1 MLRVHPS
8 QQSTSSFWEGRH
20 TSENHVIKRGGKKE
34 KRKKRS
40 KPQVDEKRF
49 FHMLQEIN
57 TMGYEHYY
65 KEKGN
70 MTVSFVRSQL
80 NSSAASGVSGKK
92 ISQAACLH
100 QHCACLQ
107 VAAHCC
113 PVQWCTTW
121 QQHQPSPILYHFQ
134 SVGAINNI
142 LQFQSFHGKHWDRQ
156 SHSSQSFNRFMQ
168 SCW

>member
-1 MLRVHPS
+1 MLRVHLS
-8 QQSTSSFWEGRH
+8 QKSTSSFWEGRH
-20 TSENHVIKRGGKKE
+20 TSENHILKKGKKE
-34 KRKKRS
+34 RK
-40 KPQVDEKRF
+40 KPQVDEERF
-49 FHMLQEIN
+49 FQMLQEIN
-57 TMGYEHYY
+57 TIGYEHYY

-113 PVQWCTTW
+113 PVQWCTT
-121 QQHQPSPILYHFQ
+121 
-134 SVGAINNI
+134 
-142 LQFQSFHGKHWDRQ
+142 
-156 SHSSQSFNRFMQ
+156 
-168 SCW
+168 

>member
-1 MLRVHPS
+1 MMLRVHPS
-8 QQSTSSFWEGRH
+8 QKSTSSFWEGRH
-20 TSENHVIKRGGKKE
+20 TSENHILKRGEEKE
-34 KRKKRS
+34 KRKKS
-40 KPQVDEKRF
+40 KKPQVDEQRF

-113 PVQWCTTW
+113 PVQWCTT
-121 QQHQPSPILYHFQ
+121 
-134 SVGAINNI
+134 
-142 LQFQSFHGKHWDRQ
+142 
-156 SHSSQSFNRFMQ
+156 
-168 SCW
+168 